1 MENIYMKKKYSFTLD
16 EELIDWFKKYC
27 KEEYTNM
34 SCTINQYILDLKR
47 NNIIIKHDKNLNRLP
62 IKQIIHS

>member
-47 NNIIIKHDKNLNRLP
+47 NNIIKQNKNSNKLP
-62 IKQIIHS
+62 IKQIMHS

>member
-1 MENIYMKKKYSFTLD
+1 MKKKYSFTLD
-16 EELIDWFKKYC
+16 EELIDWFKRYC

-47 NNIIIKHDKNLNRLP
+47 NNIIKQNKNSNKLP
-62 IKQIIHS
+62 IKQVIHS

>member
-1 MENIYMKKKYSFTLD
+1 MKKKYSFTLD

-27 KEEYTNM
+27 KKEYTNM

-47 NNIIIKHDKNLNRLP
+47 NNIIKQNKNLNKLP
-62 IKQIIHS
+62 IKQVIHS

>member
-1 MENIYMKKKYSFTLD
+1 MKKKYSFTLD
-16 EELIDWFKKYC
+16 EELINWFKKYC

-47 NNIIIKHDKNLNRLP
+47 NNIIKQNKNSNKLP
-62 IKQIIHS
+62 IKQVIHS

>member
-1 MENIYMKKKYSFTLD
+1 MKKKYSFTLD

-47 NNIIIKHDKNLNRLP
+47 NNIIKQNRNPNKLP
-62 IKQIIHS
+62 VKQVIHS

>member
-16 EELIDWFKKYC
+16 EELIDWFKRYC

-34 SCTINQYILDLKR
+34 SCTINQYILELKR
-47 NNIIIKHDKNLNRLP
+47 NITDDNVMENIKPNSII
-62 IKQIIHS
+62 

>member
-16 EELIDWFKKYC
+16 EELIDWFKRYC

-34 SCTINQYILDLKR
+34 SCTINQYILELKR
-47 NNIIIKHDKNLNRLP
+47 NNIIKQNKNSNKLP
-62 IKQIIHS
+62 IKQVIHS

>member
-1 MENIYMKKKYSFTLD
+1 MKKKYSFTLD

-34 SCTINQYILDLKR
+34 SCTINQYILELKR
-47 NNIIIKHDKNLNRLP
+47 NNIIKQNKNSNKLP
-62 IKQIIHS
+62 IKQVIHS

>member
-16 EELIDWFKKYC
+16 EELIDWFKRYC

-34 SCTINQYILDLKR
+34 SCTINQYILELKR
-47 NNIIIKHDKNLNRLP
+47 NSIIKQNKNSNKLP
-62 IKQIIHS
+62 IKQVIHS

>member
-1 MENIYMKKKYSFTLD
+1 MEIIYMKKKYSFTLD

-47 NNIIIKHDKNLNRLP
+47 NNIIKQNRNPNKLP
-62 IKQIIHS
+62 VKQVIHS

>member
-1 MENIYMKKKYSFTLD
+1 MKKKYSFTLD
-16 EELIDWFKKYC
+16 EELIDWFKRYC

-47 NNIIIKHDKNLNRLP
+47 NNIIKQNKNSNKLP
-62 IKQIIHS
+62 INKQVIHS

>member
-16 EELIDWFKKYC
+16 EELMGWFKKYC

-34 SCTINQYILDLKR
+34 SCTLNQYILHLKR
-47 NNIIIKHDKNLNRLP
+47 NNIIKQNKNSNKLS
-62 IKQIIHS
+62 IKQVIHS

>member
-1 MENIYMKKKYSFTLD
+1 MKKKYSFTLD
-16 EELIDWFKKYC
+16 EELINWFKKYC

-47 NNIIIKHDKNLNRLP
+47 NNIIKQNKNSNKLP
-62 IKQIIHS
+62 INKQVIHS

>member
-1 MENIYMKKKYSFTLD
+1 MKKKYSFTLD

-34 SCTINQYILDLKR
+34 SCTINQHILNLKI
-47 NNIIIKHDKNLNRLP
+47 NNIIKQNKNLNKLP

>member
-16 EELIDWFKKYC
+16 KELIDWFKKYC

-47 NNIIIKHDKNLNRLP
+47 NSIIKQNKNSNKLP
-62 IKQIIHS
+62 IKQIMHS

>member
-1 MENIYMKKKYSFTLD
+1 MKKKYSFTLD

-62 IKQIIHS
+62 IKKIIHS